1 METLNFEV
9 VDGVGWIRLARAH
22 KRNPFDGALRTEL
35 MAVLEQVREDAAIR
49 VLVLAGTPGAFC
61 AGGDLNFLQAQ
72 ADAGPA
78 YWQQRIQSGLRFIN
92 DLLNLGRPVIAVVDG
107 PAIGAGFS
115 LALAC
120 DMVLAS
126 PQARFAMAHLKL
138 GLLPDMGPLYL
149 LPRIVGLQRA
159 KEIVFS
165 TREIGAEEARTLG
178 IVMEVHESAVLE
190 ARASEIAHSLVQ
202 ASSTVLALAKSMLNV
217 SLDSDR
223 ASMFALEASGQA
235 AAFAAPEVQ
244 QALSALLARK
254 SPPYK
259 GFAGPV

>member
-1 METLNFEV
+1 
-9 VDGVGWIRLARAH
+9 
-22 KRNPFDGALRTEL
+22 
-35 MAVLEQVREDAAIR
+35 MAVLDQVREDAAIR

-120 DMVLAS
+120 DMVIAS

-178 IVMEVHESAVLE
+178 IVMEVHESAALE
-190 ARASEIAHSLVQ
+190 ARASEMAQSLVQ
-202 ASSTVLALAKSMLNV
+202 ASPTVLALAKSMLNV

-223 ASMFALEASGQA
+223 ASMFALESSGQA

-254 SPPYK
+254 APPYK
-259 GFAGPV
+259 GFAGAA